1 MGYTLSF
8 DASAKCGKAD
18 VRGLLHHI
26 ARDIDRENGQEVRHS
41 NQDINAARTGDNETL
56 VPDGSGGF
64 QRCEK
69 IEDIE
74 SALYDRLSH
83 VKKSLRK
90 DAVVL
95 RPLILQLDPEWYDS
109 HQDEKLHSQA
119 ANDMLD
125 WAIESFGGENII
137 YAVIHQDESNP
148 HLHIGFCPVTADGRL
163 SQKDWFRSPAAL
175 RQMHDNF
182 REHMATRGYDIQMD
196 RKKPGKHAKR
206 MSVEEY
212 KDFAELQKAQK
223 AIEAREKALKA
234 QERALRNQ
242 ATNISKMLQEAQE
255 TLQEAQETLSE
266 CKEYKKN
273 IADQQQARKLAARQ
287 KKIAERVA
295 DADALLSAVFDG
307 SSPNISLR

>member
-18 VRGLLHHI
+18 IRGLLHHI
-26 ARDIDRENGQEVRHS
+26 AREVDRQNGREVRHS
-41 NQDINAARTGDNETL
+41 NQDINAARTGDNETW
-56 VPDGSGGF
+56 VSDGSGGF
-64 QRCEK
+64 QRCKK

-74 SALYDRLSH
+74 NALYDRLSH
-83 VKKSLRK
+83 VKNPLRK

-109 HQDEKLHSQA
+109 HQNEDERNQA

-125 WAIESFGGENII
+125 WAIKTFGMENIM
-137 YAVIHQDESNP
+137 YATLHQDEWEDEEGDNHP

-163 SQKDWFRSPAAL
+163 SQKDWFRSPATL
-175 RQMHDNF
+175 RQMHDDF
-182 REHMATRGYDIQMD
+182 RKHMATRDYDIQMD
-196 RKKPGKHAKR
+196 RKKPGKYAKR
-206 MSVEEY
+206 MSVGEY

-223 AIEAREKALKA
+223 AMEAREKALKA
-234 QERALRNQ
+234 QERALRVQ
-242 ATNISKMLQEAQE
+242 ATNIGKM
-255 TLQEAQETLSE
+255 LQEAQETLSE
-266 CKEYKKN
+266 CNQYKRT
-273 IADQQQARKLAARQ
+273 IAEQQQARKLAARQ

-295 DADALLSAVFDG
+295 DADALLSGLDG